1 MKKFLL
7 GLALFLG
14 GQIGLAGWLIA
25 STSIFE
31 RGGVSS
37 VMSAL
42 RAGEGVPVAVFYI
55 LTSLVGLVLSVYEAF
70 AQRTKDGQD
79 DKSEKQ

>member
-1 MKKFLL
+1 MKKLLL

-25 STSIFE
+25 STL
-31 RGGVSS
+31 RGGGGDDNI
-37 VMSAL
+37 ML
-42 RAGEGVPVAVFYI
+42 LYI
-55 LTSLVGLVLSVYEAF
+55 LISLAGLVLSVYEAF

-79 DKSEKQ
+79 DKSKKQ

>member
-25 STSIFE
+25 STL
-31 RGGVSS
+31 RGGGGGNITLLYV
-37 VMSAL
+37 L
-42 RAGEGVPVAVFYI
+42 I
-55 LTSLVGLVLSVYEAF
+55 SLAGLVLSVYEAF
-70 AQRTKDGQD
+70 AQRPEDGQD
-79 DKSEKQ
+79 DKREKQ

>member
-25 STSIFE
+25 SALLGG
-31 RGGVSS
+31 GGVRIT
-37 VMSAL
+37 L
-42 RAGEGVPVAVFYI
+42 LYI
-55 LTSLVGLVLSVYEAF
+55 LMSLVGLVLSVYEAF
-70 AQRTKDGQD
+70 AQRPKDGQD
-79 DKSEKQ
+79 DKRENQ

>member
-25 STSIFE
+25 D
-31 RGGVSS
+31 
-37 VMSAL
+37 AL
-42 RAGEGVPVAVFYI
+42 RDGGDFRLTLLYI
-55 LTSLVGLVLSVYEAF
+55 LISLVGLVLSVYEAF
-70 AQRTKDGQD
+70 AQRPKDED
-79 DKSEKQ
+79 DKREK

>member
-25 STSIFE
+25 SAL
-31 RGGVSS
+31 RGGGDV
-37 VMSAL
+37 
-42 RAGEGVPVAVFYI
+42 R
-55 LTSLVGLVLSVYEAF
+55 LTLLYVLISLVGLVLSVYEAF
-70 AQRTKDGQD
+70 AQRPEDWQN
-79 DKSEKQ
+79 DKREKQ

>member
-14 GQIGLAGWLIA
+14 GQIGLAGWIIA
-25 STSIFE
+25 SML
-31 RGGVSS
+31 RGGGGDHITLLYV
-37 VMSAL
+37 L
-42 RAGEGVPVAVFYI
+42 I
-55 LTSLVGLVLSVYEAF
+55 SLVGLVLSVYEAF
-70 AQRTKDGQD
+70 AQRPEDGD